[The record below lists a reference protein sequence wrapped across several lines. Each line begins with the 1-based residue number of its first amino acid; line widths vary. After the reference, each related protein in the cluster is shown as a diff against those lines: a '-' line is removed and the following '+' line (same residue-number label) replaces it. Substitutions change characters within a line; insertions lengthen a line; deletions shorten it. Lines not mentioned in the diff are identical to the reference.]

1 MAEGM
6 LKSFSDDLEVYS
18 AGVNPALYVHPLAI
32 KVMSEIG
39 IDIKNNFPKN
49 VDIFLNEDFD
59 FVITVCDHAKETC
72 PFFSGRVGER
82 LHIGFI
88 DPAEAV
94 GTEENVLDIFR
105 KVRDEMFTKLFDFY
119 KTKIQRV

>member
-18 AGVNPALYVHPLAI
+18 AGVNPAFYVHPLAI

-49 VDIFLNEDFD
+49 VDVFLNEDFD

-72 PFFSGRVGER
+72 PFFSGKVGER

-88 DPAEAV
+88 DPAETV
-94 GTEENVLDIFR
+94 GTEENVLNVFR

>member
-39 IDIKNNFPKN
+39 IDIKNNYPKN